1 MKSFLITAGLSLFLL
16 ASCSKWLDERP
27 QAMAEENFYTTNV
40 EIESG
45 LNAIYETVRYLST
58 FGGFYTIQHEINTEY
73 MYGRGS
79 FAPMNTYQGLDN
91 NNVGRITDT
100 WNNFYKGVRNAN
112 LIIKKA
118 PLATLVTEADKNKYI
133 GEARF
138 LRGLYYFHLVRNWSG
153 IPLHTEN
160 NLDSINV
167 PKTSAEKIYEL
178 IESDLLFAE
187 EHLPE
192 NPRLVGTATK
202 WAAKTVLAEMALTLK
217 KYDLARRA
225 ASEVIES
232 KKYSLVPVTV
242 GEDFEKLYGPD
253 ANNTTEEILYFKYSS
268 KVSGQGYQYLA
279 YLHASK
285 TTHFPPGGFATIYSD
300 SLNPFLKNWDRA
312 DLRYYYNWY
321 PSDVGVP
328 QKTTVLL
335 KKFSDRKATVQA
347 AANNDYPLY
356 KYSDVL
362 LFYAEAEAAA
372 NNAVTAD
379 AVEKLN
385 MVRRRAYGKPANT
398 PDAGIDFAVGDFA
411 SPDAFVRRVVLERGY
426 ESVGE
431 GKHWF
436 DLKRLGLVKEVIQE
450 VEGLTVADKHMLWP
464 IPPREFNGNTAL
476 DPTKDQNPGY

>member
-27 QAMAEENFYTTNV
+27 QAMAAENFYTTNV

-73 MYGRGS
+73 MFGRGS
-79 FAPMNTYQGLDN
+79 FAPMNAYQGLDN
-91 NNVGRITDT
+91 TNVGRITDT
-100 WNNFYKGVRNAN
+100 WNNFYKGIRNAN
-112 LIIKKA
+112 LIIQKA
-118 PLATLVTEADKNKYI
+118 PLAPLVTDADKNKFI

-138 LRGLYYFHLVRNWSG
+138 LRGLYYFHLVRNWDG
-153 IPLHTEN
+153 IPLHTEH
-160 NLDSINV
+160 NLDSVNV
-167 PKTSAEKIYEL
+167 PKTSAQKIYEL

-187 EHLPE
+187 EHLPD
-192 NPRLVGTATK
+192 NPRLIGTASK
-202 WAAKTVLAEMALTLK
+202 WAAKTVIAEVALTLK

-225 ASEVIES
+225 ASEVIAS

-242 GEDFEKLYGPD
+242 GADFEQLYGRD
-253 ANNTTEEILYFKYSS
+253 ANNTPEEILYFKFSS

-279 YLHASK
+279 YLHATK

-321 PSDVGVP
+321 PSDVGVS
-328 QKTTVLL
+328 QKTTVLC
-335 KKFSDRKATVQA
+335 KKFSDRQATIQSG
-347 AANNDYPLY
+347 NNDYPLY
-356 KYSDVL
+356 KFSDVL
-362 LFYAEAEAAA
+362 LFYAEAEAMS
-372 NNAVTAD
+372 NNAVTTD

-385 MVRRRAYGKPANT
+385 MVRRRAYGKPAT
-398 PDAGIDFAVGDFA
+398 TADPAIDFEVGDFT
-411 SPDAFVRRVVLERGY
+411 SLDAFVRRVVLERGY

-450 VEGLTVADKHMLWP
+450 VEGLTVADKHLLWP

-476 DPTKDQNPGY
+476 DPTRDQNPGY